1 MRCGTG
7 AGAGPNGV
15 GRAGRGVCGSWA
27 RDWAAGAGVGRAA
40 GKKKRWVGL
49 DGWVKGLGPVGFGC
63 GFGFVFYFPFYFYPK
78 TTN

>member
-1 MRCGTG
+1 VREL
-7 AGAGPNGV
+7 GPRLGCWR
-15 GRAGRGVCGSWA
+15 GSGSGRG
-27 RDWAAGAGVGRAA
+27 
-40 GKKKRWVGL
+40 KEKRWVGL